1 MTFALI
7 FIANHI
13 DKIHII
19 TNETALLFKGGLGGS
34 ISAKNNSHQ
43 LFKQPLNLTNPQ
55 TVKIICS

>member
-19 TNETALLFKGGLGGS
+19 TNETALVLGGVERV
-34 ISAKNNSHQ
+34 KQ
-43 LFKQPLNLTNPQ
+43 LQ
-55 TVKIICS
+55 TQQVMCTFYLEWRQHR